1 MAELYLSALSKS
13 HADWLSVRQNLIS
26 SNIANA
32 STPGFK
38 AQDVK
43 AFDQKNNKFTDLVVT
58 NASHLKGGLG
68 SVAGVASGADGA
80 WETVHSGA
88 NVSLAREAIKS
99 GNVAAS
105 FELNTSIVRSFNRM
119 VSSVYGA

>member
-1 MAELYLSALSKS
+1 MAEVYLSALTKS
-13 HADWLSVRQNLIS
+13 HADWLSVRQSLIS

-32 STPGFK
+32 NTPGFK

-43 AFDQKNNKFTDLVVT
+43 AFDQTNNKFTNLLVT
-58 NASHLKGGLG
+58 NANHLKGGLG
-68 SVAGVASGADGA
+68 GVDGVASGPEGT

-88 NVSLAREAIKS
+88 NVNLAQEAIKS
-99 GNVAAS
+99 GDVATS
-105 FELNTSIVRSFNRM
+105 FELNTSVVRSFHRM